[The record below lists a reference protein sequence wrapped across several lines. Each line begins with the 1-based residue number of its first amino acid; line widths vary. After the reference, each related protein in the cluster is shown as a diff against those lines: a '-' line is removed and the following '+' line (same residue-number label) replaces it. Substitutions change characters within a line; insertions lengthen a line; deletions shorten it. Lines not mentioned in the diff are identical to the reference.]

1 MSVPE
6 SASEGILKMAT
17 RQLDRSGLGVLTVE
31 ECIDRL
37 RTARVGRLA
46 FFDQGEPMILP
57 VSHGMDGNAVV
68 FRTAP
73 GSKLL
78 IAENEMPVAFEAD
91 GIDADRRAGWSVV
104 VRGTA
109 RTVEARADIARLA
122 LLGVWPW
129 ADMAERS
136 HWIRISPKSVTG
148 RVVIHP
154 AW

>member
-1 MSVPE
+1 MPS
-6 SASEGILKMAT
+6 S

-31 ECIDRL
+31 ECVDRL

-46 FFDQGEPMILP
+46 FFDGGEPMILP
-57 VSHGMDGNAVV
+57 VSHGMDGSAVV

-78 IAENEMPVAFEAD
+78 IAEQETAVAFEAD

-104 VRGTA
+104 VRGIA
-109 RTVEARADIARLA
+109 RTVEARAEIARLS

-136 HWIRISPKSVTG
+136 HWVRITPKTITG
-148 RVVIHP
+148 RVVVHP

>member
-1 MSVPE
+1 MPS
-6 SASEGILKMAT
+6 S

-31 ECIDRL
+31 ECVDRL

-46 FFDQGEPMILP
+46 FFDDGEPMILP
-57 VSHGMDGNAVV
+57 VSHGMDGSAVV

-73 GSKLL
+73 GSKLVV
-78 IAENEMPVAFEAD
+78 AEQELPVAFEAD

-109 RTVEARADIARLA
+109 RTVDARAEIARLS
-122 LLGVWPW
+122 LIGVWPW

-136 HWIRISPKSVTG
+136 HWVRIMPRTITG
-148 RVVIHP
+148 RVVVHP